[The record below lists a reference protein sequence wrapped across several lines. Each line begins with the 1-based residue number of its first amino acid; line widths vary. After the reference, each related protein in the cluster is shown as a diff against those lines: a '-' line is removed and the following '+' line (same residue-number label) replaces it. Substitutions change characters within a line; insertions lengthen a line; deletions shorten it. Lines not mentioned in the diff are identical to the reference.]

1 MAYAHG
7 VTVNEQTRSVLAPTQ
22 LASAIPVVIGTAPIN
37 LSKSAVLPVN
47 VPILANTF
55 AEAVAALGYSE
66 DFASYSLCEVMDSHF
81 RHFGLAP
88 VVFINVL
95 DPAEHKTT
103 VVPASVP
110 ITAGVLKL
118 TVNGVL
124 LGTVVVKSSD
134 GTTTY
139 VKDTDYTAAFDE
151 NGQVLITRKTTGAIP
166 ANATALQ
173 VGYDKL
179 NPVAVD
185 ASDII
190 GGVDAGT
197 GKKTG
202 LELINEV
209 FPRFGL
215 VPSLLL
221 APGYSIDPTVAAVMV
236 AKAVDINGHFKALAL
251 TDIPTGVGGV
261 KVFTDALA
269 WKADNNY
276 DSAQQIPLW
285 PKVVSGGKQYHL
297 STRLAGAIGSTDAA
311 YGGIPFA
318 SPSNKD
324 LKIDGAVLADGSEVY
339 LGPDQAASLN
349 AQGIATALNFVGGWK
364 SWGNH
369 TGAFP
374 GSAEPK
380 EAYIAVR
387 RMFDWVSNSIV
398 LTYWSKVD
406 DPMSKRLIEAVTD
419 SLNIWLN
426 GLTASG
432 ALLGGRVE
440 FNATENSEA
449 DLLAG
454 KLRFHVYLTPPS
466 PAQEINFTL
475 EYDPSYLGS
484 LVA

>member
-1 MAYAHG
+1 MTYAHG
-7 VTVNEQTRSVLAPTQ
+7 VTVSEQSRSVLAPTQ
-22 LASAIPVVIGTAPIN
+22 IPSAIPVVIGTAPIN
-37 LSKSAVLPVN
+37 LSTAATLPVN
-47 VPILANTF
+47 VPILARTF
-55 AEAVAALGYSE
+55 AEAAAALGYSD
-66 DFASYSLCEVMDSHF
+66 DFASYTLCEVMDSHF

-110 ITAGVLKL
+110 MDAGVLTL
-118 TVNGVL
+118 NVQGVL
-124 LGTVVVKSSD
+124 LSTVVVKSSD

-139 VKDTDYTAAFDE
+139 VKNTDYSAAFNDA
-151 NGQVLITRKTTGAIP
+151 GMIIITRKASGAIP
-166 ANATALQ
+166 LNAATLQ

-185 ASDII
+185 GTDII
-190 GGVDAGT
+190 GGVDGSS
-197 GKKTG
+197 GKLTG
-202 LELINEV
+202 LELINQV
-209 FPRFGL
+209 FPRFGI
-215 VPSLLL
+215 VPNLLL
-221 APGYSIDPTVAAVMV
+221 APGYSTDPTVAAVMV
-236 AKAVDINGHFKALAL
+236 AKATNINGHFKAFAL
-251 TDIPTGVGGV
+251 TDLPTGSGGV
-261 KVFTDALA
+261 DVFTEAGD

-276 DSAQQIPLW
+276 TAPQQSALW
-285 PKVVSGGKQYHL
+285 PKATYKGKQYHL
-297 STRLAGAIGSTDAA
+297 STRLAGAIGATDAL
-311 YGGIPFA
+311 YGGIPYA

-324 LKIDGAVLADGSEVY
+324 LKIDGTVLSDGSEVF
-339 LGPDQAASLN
+339 LGQDQALALN
-349 AQGIATALNFVGGWK
+349 AQGVTTAINFVGGWK

-374 GSAEPK
+374 DSAEPK
-380 EAYIAVR
+380 DSFISVR

-406 DPMSKRLIEAVTD
+406 DPMSKRLIETITD

-440 FNATENSEA
+440 FNASENSQG
-449 DLLAG
+449 DILTG
-454 KLRFHVYLTPPS
+454 KLQFHVFLTPPS

-484 LVA
+484 LVG